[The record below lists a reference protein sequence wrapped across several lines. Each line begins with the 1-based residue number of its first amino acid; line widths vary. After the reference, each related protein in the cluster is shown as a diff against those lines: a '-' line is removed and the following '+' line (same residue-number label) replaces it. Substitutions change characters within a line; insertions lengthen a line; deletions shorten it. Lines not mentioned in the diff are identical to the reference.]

1 MLYCLVMNRDKSFKK
16 YSLKSINGL
25 RHYKTAIE
33 KNAIGSYIIWQFS
46 ETMKLHSRL
55 LPPPSNCR
63 PLLNILLAF
72 TMVKKKKKKA
82 MNCGMPLI
90 PGERFWIEQLSRG
103 QAKMHSPLRIRS
115 FLWGRNRNSE
125 EEFMELGRYNRRLKR
140 EDFSQGGGGQTLQKR
155 METLHHPDQQKS
167 KSRNSCWLKIYEELL
182 G

>member
-1 MLYCLVMNRDKSFKK
+1 MNRDKSFKK

-72 TMVKKKKKKA
+72 TMVKKKKKKSNELWDA
-82 MNCGMPLI
+82 SYSGGEVLNRTAVQR
-90 PGERFWIEQLSRG
+90 PGKNAL
-103 QAKMHSPLRIRS
+103 P
-115 FLWGRNRNSE
+115 SE
-125 EEFMELGRYNRRLKR
+125 NKELFVRK
-140 EDFSQGGGGQTLQKR
+140 K
-155 METLHHPDQQKS
+155 
-167 KSRNSCWLKIYEELL
+167 
-182 G
+182 